1 MSAVWPWCLVE
12 CGTLGIEC
20 FCAASKRATCGWLFC
35 ACVCAGLAD
44 RVSLLWP
51 TSRATFV
58 VGLSCCVKVAVGA
71 QTLWQPRMGPTK
83 GHPVCQPIAGLR
95 RNRPFRC
102 MVQWV
107 IVSNDLPFYTFVRI
121 LMRRW
126 LLPVIYLVLCEALDL
141 FYELGLSR
149 QINGIFGIISAL
161 ILVAITFPAGPIGE
175 WAHNQT
181 AIFLGI
187 SSTDTIAYHSFWPR
201 FLGVQASILSC
212 TLILVLIVCL
222 VSLGARVGRSG
233 RNES

>member
-83 GHPVCQPIAGLR
+83 GHPIYQTIGGCAALAGIGERQLYGG
-95 RNRPFRC
+95 PMC
-102 MVQWV
+102 CLSGV
-107 IVSNDLPFYTFVRI
+107 VRI
-121 LMRRW
+121 LEHTCKDVASRVSTCNPIALGRTTS
-126 LLPVIYLVLCEALDL
+126 LDSDCESKVTSN
-141 FYELGLSR
+141 YETHASKNTNWR
-149 QINGIFGIISAL
+149 
-161 ILVAITFPAGPIGE
+161 
-175 WAHNQT
+175 
-181 AIFLGI
+181 
-187 SSTDTIAYHSFWPR
+187 IA
-201 FLGVQASILSC
+201 A
-212 TLILVLIVCL
+212 
-222 VSLGARVGRSG
+222 
-233 RNES
+233 